1 MSHLPQTH
9 KKEPL
14 VRIVK
19 RDAVSAKK
27 AWGIRIIGL
36 LCALVVCAVLIFALT
51 KLNPISVYTSMFRGA
66 FGTARR
72 SWQTIQIG
80 RAHV

>member
-1 MSHLPQTH
+1 MAHMTQNH
-9 KKEPL
+9 IKEPF

-27 AWGIRIIGL
+27 AWGIRIIGI
-36 LCALVVCAVLIFALT
+36 LCALVVCAVLIFAIT

-66 FGTARR
+66 FGTPRR
-72 SWQTIQIG
+72 PLAM
-80 RAHV
+80 RL